1 MTLFLTSSPFVKNAD
16 RPILSD
22 DNGFIGRIREA
33 LPPFP
38 RCLFVC
44 SDPERHDLTCRF
56 GAELFMAFAQE
67 GIFFESYQL
76 LDGETA
82 EQAKELVEAS
92 DFIVL
97 AGGHVPTQNA
107 FFRQIHLR
115 ELLEG
120 FEGVVMGISAGSMN
134 SAEFV
139 YAQPEEEGES
149 SPDFPRWLPG
159 LSLTGVNVLP
169 HYQEVKDSILDGKR
183 LFEDITYAD
192 SFENEFFALPDG
204 SYFYQDEDML
214 LLCGEGYRITDGI
227 LEKLTGDAETLDMA
241 EL

>member
-22 DNGFIGRIREA
+22 DNGFIDRIREA

-82 EQAKELVEAS
+82 EQAEELVEAS

-192 SFENEFFALPDG
+192 SLENEFFALPDG

>member
-1 MTLFLTSSPFVKNAD
+1 MILFLTSSPFLYEHSPATLNPDNEFVERLRLTLPR
-16 RPILSD
+16 RPKT
-22 DNGFIGRIREA
+22 
-33 LPPFP
+33 
-38 RCLFVC
+38 LFVA
-44 SDPERHDLTCRF
+44 SDPQTHER
-56 GAELFMAFAQE
+56 
-67 GIFFESYQL
+67 L
-76 LDGETA
+76 LDFIHAAKDAFGRAGLPLGRCTPLDARNARWAYRLVA
-82 EQAKELVEAS
+82 ESE
-92 DFIVL
+92 FIVL
-97 AGGHVPTQNA
+97 CGGHVPTQNQ
-107 FFRQIHLR
+107 FFRQIHLSR
-115 ELLEG
+115 LIKK
-120 FEGVVMGISAGSMN
+120 FEGVVMGISAGTMN
-134 SAEFV
+134 SAVTV

-169 HYQEVKDSILDGKR
+169 HYQEVKDNVLDGKR

>member
-22 DNGFIGRIREA
+22 DNGFIDRIREA
-33 LPPFP
+33 LSPFP

-82 EQAKELVEAS
+82 EQAEELVEAS

-107 FFRQIHLR
+107 FLRQIHLR

-169 HYQEVKDSILDGKR
+169 HYQEVKDNVLDGKR